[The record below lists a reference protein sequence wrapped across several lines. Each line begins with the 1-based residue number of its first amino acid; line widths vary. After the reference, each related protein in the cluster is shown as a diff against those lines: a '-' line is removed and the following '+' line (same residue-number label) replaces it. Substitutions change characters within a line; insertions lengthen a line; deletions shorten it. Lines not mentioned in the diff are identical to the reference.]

1 LKPSVP
7 IHPIYPKPFED
18 IHQRVEIIGKEG
30 WEKIAGQEKTDYTV
44 GLSCTDGIYLLDKG
58 EQATKGK
65 SYVSYLF
72 NKKGWLL

>member
-1 LKPSVP
+1 M
-7 IHPIYPKPFED
+7 
-18 IHQRVEIIGKEG
+18 G
-30 WEKIAGQEKTDYTV
+30 WEKMAGQEKTDYTV

-58 EQATKGK
+58 EQATKRK